1 MTPIIYHNPK
11 CSKSRATKDILTK
24 KKLDITVVEYLKTP
38 PDANDIQEILKE
50 LGLSARELMRTGEA
64 EYKEQNLAEQMDEN
78 RLIEAMVKTPKLI
91 ERPIVRTKKGTV
103 IGRPPEN
110 VLNIL

>member
-24 KKLDITVVEYLKTP
+24 KNIEFTTVEYLKTP
-38 PDANDIQEILKE
+38 LNTNEIKEILKE
-50 LGLSARELMRTGEA
+50 LKISAQELMRTGEV
-64 EYKEQNLAEQMDEN
+64 EYQEQNLANEN
-78 RLIEAMVKTPKLI
+78 NEDVLIQAMLKTPKLI
-91 ERPIVRTKKGTV
+91 ERPIVRTDKGTV

-110 VLNIL
+110 VLTIL

>member
-24 KKLDITVVEYLKTP
+24 KISDITVVEYLKTP
-38 PDANDIQEILKE
+38 LNADELQEILKE

-64 EYKEQNLAEQMDEN
+64 EYKEQNLAEQTDEN
-78 RLIEAMVKTPKLI
+78 LLIEAMVKTPKLI
-91 ERPIVRTKKGTV
+91 ERPIVRTKNGTV

>member
-24 KKLDITVVEYLKTP
+24 KISDITVVEYLKTP
-38 PDANDIQEILKE
+38 PNADEIQEILKE
-50 LGLSARELMRTGEA
+50 LGISARELMRTGEV
-64 EYKEQNLAEQMDEN
+64 EYKEQNLAEQTDEN
-78 RLIEAMVKTPKLI
+78 LLIEAMVKTPKLI
-91 ERPIVRTKKGTV
+91 ERPIVRTKNGTV